1 MHSNARVVGCSWIAT
16 GLALWCLV
24 MGRAAAGQ
32 VQLEYAPFTYSRV
45 AALPDERRL
54 VVGSALAT
62 LGPTIG
68 ERATLHP
75 TPLPGGSGS
84 DVARAVALDRSG
96 NIWIAGDTDSDDF
109 MLVNPIVSQKVP
121 YRTAGFVLELD
132 PTGQKLLFA
141 TYLGGQ
147 QRSTSSLRG
156 YATSATAIATDA
168 SGNVYVG
175 GSTNE
180 SDFPTTP
187 NAFLSGKGGTD
198 AFTNSYVYTYFVK
211 ISTAGKLVYSTQLAT
226 GASACI
232 GGSRCVNHLS
242 TFASVSDLAVDSGGI
257 VTVAG
262 VMGGDYNTNG
272 GYITRIAADGS
283 KPIFSGA
290 ISGNRWVNSVTM
302 AQDSGGNVNV
312 FGVYSTLVANDPGI
326 QPAFLPGATGL
337 FAAKWNSSW
346 IYSTD
351 LGLAP
356 DAHAAGVALDSAGN
370 AYLAGTS
377 SSAQF
382 PTLAGVPALGADFV
396 LRLDAAGAKAL
407 QLFRFP
413 TGVVTGPPVFEA
425 DGRLMIPGAHGA
437 LLHLPPGYAFDA
449 PAIVAFGNSAS
460 YELNTGIYKG
470 SLISIFGFGLG
481 GAVQIGGLPAQMLY
495 SGTNQ
500 INVQVPF
507 AIAAFSTTALQ
518 VGSLSLQV
526 PAAQSLGIFTSDG
539 THAAALNQDGAV
551 NTAANP
557 AASGSIV
564 TVFGTGATWPS
575 YGAMVLDE
583 SEDQFTVSDTAGT
596 PLQIL
601 YQGASP
607 GLIYGV
613 FQMNLKLPAV
623 FSGPFTLHS
632 RDLVGNAVQ
641 VYVR

>member
-1 MHSNARVVGCSWIAT
+1 
-16 GLALWCLV
+16 
-24 MGRAAAGQ
+24 MGRVAAGQ
-32 VQLEYAPFTYSRV
+32 VQLEYAPIPYSRV
-45 AALPDERRL
+45 AALPDGRRL
-54 VVGSALAT
+54 VVGAALAT
-62 LGPTIG
+62 LGPRIG
-68 ERATLHP
+68 DQATLHP
-75 TPLPGGSGS
+75 FPSPGGSGD
-84 DVARAVALDRSG
+84 DVARAVAVDGSG

-109 MLVNPIVSQKVP
+109 TLVNPIVSQKVP
-121 YRTAGFVLELD
+121 YRTAGFVMELD

-147 QRSTSSLRG
+147 QRSTSSLRR
-156 YATSATAIATDA
+156 YATTANAIATDA

-175 GSTNE
+175 GATNE
-180 SDFPTTP
+180 GDFPTTP

-211 ISTAGKLVYSTQLAT
+211 ISAAGRLVYSTQLAT

-262 VMGGDYNTNG
+262 VMGGDYNTNS

-283 KPIFSGA
+283 KPILSSA
-290 ISGNRWVNSVTM
+290 IPGDRWVNSVTM

-326 QPAFLPGATGL
+326 QPAFLAGPTGL
-337 FAAKWNSSW
+337 FAAKWNSNW

-356 DAHAAGVALDSAGN
+356 DALAAGIALDSAGN

-382 PTLAGVPALGADFV
+382 PVLAGVPALGADFV
-396 LRLDAAGAKAL
+396 LRLDAAGAKAV

-425 DGRLMIPGAHGA
+425 DGRLMVPGMHEA
-437 LLHLPPGYAFDA
+437 LLQLPPGYAFDA

-460 YELNTGIYKG
+460 YELNTGVYKG
-470 SLISIFGFGLG
+470 ALISIFGFGLTG
-481 GAVQIGGLPAQMLY
+481 PVQVGGLAAQVLY

-500 INVQVPF
+500 INVQIPF
-507 AIAAFSTTALQ
+507 GLTAFSAAGLQ

-539 THAAALNQDGAV
+539 THAAALNQDGTV
-551 NTAANP
+551 NSAANP

-564 TVFGTGATWPS
+564 TVFGTGATWPAS
-575 YGAMVLDE
+575 GAMVLDE
-583 SEDQFTVSDTAGT
+583 SQDQFTVSDEAGT
-596 PLQIL
+596 PLTIL

-613 FQMNLKLPAV
+613 FQMNLKLPSV

-632 RDLVGNAVQ
+632 RELVSDAVQ

>member
-1 MHSNARVVGCSWIAT
+1 MGVLLKNVR
-16 GLALWCLV
+16 GLPHIALWCAVL
-24 MGRAAAGQ
+24 GRVAAGQ
-32 VQLEYAPFTYSRV
+32 VQLEYAPFTFSRV
-45 AALPDERRL
+45 AALPDGRRL
-54 VVGSALAT
+54 VVGTALAT
-62 LGPTIG
+62 LGPAIG
-68 ERATLHP
+68 EQATLHP
-75 TPLPGGSGS
+75 TPLPGGSGN
-84 DVARAVALDRSG
+84 DVARAVAVDGSG
-96 NIWIAGDTDSDDF
+96 NIWIAGETDSDDF
-109 MLVNPIVSQKVP
+109 TLVNPIVSQKVP
-121 YRTAGFVLELD
+121 YRTAAFVMELD

-147 QRSTSSLRG
+147 QRSTSSLRR
-156 YATSATAIATDA
+156 YATTADAIATDA

-180 SDFPTTP
+180 GDFPTTP

-198 AFTNSYVYTYFVK
+198 AFLNSYVYSYFVK
-211 ISTAGKLVYSTQLAT
+211 ISAAGKLVYGTQLAT

-242 TFASVSDLAVDSGGI
+242 TFASVSDLAVDSGGV

-262 VMGGDYNTNG
+262 LMGGDYNTNS

-283 KPIFSGA
+283 KPILSSA
-290 ISGNRWVNSVTM
+290 IPGDRWVNSVTM

-326 QPAFLPGATGL
+326 QPAFLAGATGL
-337 FAAKWNSSW
+337 FVAKWNASW
-346 IYSTD
+346 VYSTD

-356 DAHAAGVALDSAGN
+356 DARAAGIVLDSAGN

-382 PTLAGVPALGADFV
+382 PVLAGVPALGADFV
-396 LRLDAAGAKAL
+396 LRLDAAGAKAV

-425 DGRLMIPGAHGA
+425 DGRLMVPGAHGA
-437 LLHLPPGYAFDA
+437 LLHLPPRYAFDA

-460 YELNTGIYKG
+460 YELNTGVYKG
-470 SLISIFGFGLG
+470 ALVSIFGFGLTG
-481 GAVQIGGLPAQMLY
+481 PVQIGGLPAQVLY
-495 SGTNQ
+495 GGTNQ
-500 INVQVPF
+500 MNVQVPF
-507 AIAAFSTTALQ
+507 GLSAFAAVALQ

-526 PAAQSLGIFTSDG
+526 PVAQSLGIFTSDG
-539 THAAALNQDGAV
+539 THAAALNQDGTV
-551 NTAANP
+551 NSAANP

-564 TVFGTGATWPS
+564 TVFGTGATWPAT
-575 YGAMVLDE
+575 GAMTLDE
-583 SEDQFTVSDTAGT
+583 SQDQFTVSDKAGT
-596 PLQIL
+596 PLAIL

-613 FQMNLKLPAV
+613 FQMNLRLPTV
-623 FSGPFTLHS
+623 FSPPFTLHS
-632 RDLVGNAVQ
+632 RELVSNAVK
-641 VYVR
+641 VYVKN